1 MAIKRCP
8 YCRAVIDEKDQY
20 CQNCGTQ
27 LLFPEDDAVEEDIPG
42 DRIVEDTEE
51 ESGSKTAA
59 EDEDLEPSEPGEKAV
74 EEVVFVEEEGG
85 DEERE
90 AEIIL
95 GSLGSA
101 DKTLEG
107 EPSGVGE
114 ELDRRTES
122 KEIPAPLRTEPTS
135 DILAK
140 NEAAEEPKPA
150 KTDDQTFKTKELD
163 RFIPTAELGKDKF
176 EKFMA
181 SFSDE
186 REAEAQK
193 AKRETSAPEAIPP
206 WAEHVQ
212 KAARDEDS
220 GLSPGAEPERP
231 MMERAAA
238 GPTSPSGIGIPEKL
252 TQKPLPFG
260 EEERAMTEIEEREEE
275 RLEER
280 DEEPPEPIGVEREER
295 PRALAPARDRT
306 LLPPSRLKTRLKA
319 KVFDI
324 VFIAVF
330 WGLAVWM
337 AARSMEVS
345 LIKLVGA
352 AALPVGLF
360 YLILLVSYWALFYF
374 FLGETFGDRLFAFA
388 EE

>member
-51 ESGSKTAA
+51 ESGSKDAS
-59 EDEDLEPSEPGEKAV
+59 EDKDLEPSEPGEKAV
-74 EEVVFVEEEGG
+74 EEVVFVEEAGG
-85 DEERE
+85 DEESE
-90 AEIIL
+90 ADIIL

-114 ELDRRTES
+114 ENGRLGEPR
-122 KEIPAPLRTEPTS
+122 EIPAPLRTEQPSDTS
-135 DILAK
+135 AMNK
-140 NEAAEEPKPA
+140 TAEEPKPA
-150 KTDDQTFKTKELD
+150 KTDSVTFRTKELD

-186 REAEAQK
+186 REAEANK
-193 AKRETSAPEAIPP
+193 AKQETSAPEAIPP
-206 WAEHVQ
+206 WAEHIQ
-212 KAARDEDS
+212 KTARDEDS
-220 GLSPGAEPERP
+220 SLSPGAQAERP
-231 MMERAAA
+231 MIETAAA

-280 DEEPPEPIGVEREER
+280 DEIPPESRGAEREER
-295 PRALAPARDRT
+295 PRALAPVRDRT

-324 VFIAVF
+324 VLIAVF
-330 WGLAVWM
+330 WGLAVWL

-345 LIKLVGA
+345 LLKLVGA